1 MIYCHVIPPTGD
13 EAIEDLNDVGV
24 EKLREFTYTVEW
36 RPVRAYIKC
45 NCRKFE
51 FNGFLCC
58 HIMQMMCQKDIEI
71 VDDKHLLTRWRK
83 DMYRRHSSIF
93 VAGYPHMTTELY
105 KKYQE
110 VERSFKSVLMM
121 QWKV

>member
-24 EKLREFTYTVEW
+24 EKLREFTYMVEW
-36 RPVRAYIKC
+36 RPVGAYIKC

-51 FNGFLCC
+51 FN
-58 HIMQMMCQKDIEI
+58 
-71 VDDKHLLTRWRK
+71 
-83 DMYRRHSSIF
+83 
-93 VAGYPHMTTELY
+93 GYPHMTTELY

-110 VERSFKSVLMM
+110 VERFFQECVDDAMESIEKIEYI
-121 QWKV
+121 KE